1 MHMGESA
8 ECESACV
15 SWCVSRV
22 SDHVLGWH
30 GGSTGSGEGHS
41 PGNQAELE
49 LRMSFATCFVNLG
62 KLCHL

>member
-1 MHMGESA
+1 M
-8 ECESACV
+8 CELVCV
-15 SWCVSRV
+15 AV